1 MSNVASQEKPTVPVK
16 TVDKAASRTT
26 KRNVEPQAPAAPAA
40 RGSGGNRRGGAR
52 GSEGA
57 FRDRGVGSD
66 RNHGRSTEEAPRNG
80 PRGGYGARVRGGKPF
95 RVIIASR
102 PHVLRRDEATREE
115 LDANELIGR
124 GSRRPR
130 EHDDRHPS
138 RATGHGSGSDK
149 QAAQSW
155 GATEGDAELKD
166 EQAGDVIAQT
176 EKKDALVE
184 DGAAEEPA
192 EPEDKSVSYSD
203 YVAQQAEKK
212 AALEADF
219 KVREANEGSK
229 LDKKWANA
237 KTLEKEEEDF
247 IASAGGKAKRE
258 RERKIKQTI
267 DFDPRFVEPERTRG
281 GARGGRGGAR
291 GGRGG
296 ERGGDRGRGGNFR
309 GAARGGASRGGRDNA
324 AAPINTKDESAFPS
338 LGGK

>member
-1 MSNVASQEKPTVPVK
+1 MSNVASQNRFAYLGNDSDGEEKPTIPVK

-26 KRNVEPQAPAAPAA
+26 KRTVEPQAPAAPAA
-40 RGSGGNRRGGAR
+40 RGSGGNRRGGVR

-57 FRDRGVGSD
+57 FRDRGAGSD
-66 RNHGRSTEEAPRNG
+66 RNQGRSTEEAPRDG
-80 PRGGYGARVRGGKPF
+80 PRGGYGARVRG
-95 RVIIASR
+95 
-102 PHVLRRDEATREE
+102 
-115 LDANELIGR
+115 GR

-138 RATGHGSGSDK
+138 RAGGHGGSDK
-149 QAAQSW
+149 QTAQSW
-155 GATEGDAELKD
+155 GAAEGDAELKD
-166 EQAGDVIAQT
+166 EQAGDAIAQT
-176 EKKDALVE
+176 EKKDALAE

-192 EPEDKSVSYSD
+192 EPEDKNVSYAD

-247 IASAGGKAKRE
+247 IASSGGKAKRE
-258 RERKIKQTI
+258 RERKTKQTI

-281 GARGGRGGAR
+281 GRGGARGGAR

-309 GAARGGASRGGRDNA
+309 GAPRGGAPRGGRDSA

>member
-1 MSNVASQEKPTVPVK
+1 MSNVASQNRFAYLGNDSDGEEKPTVPVK

-26 KRNVEPQAPAAPAA
+26 KRSVEPQAPAAPAA
-40 RGSGGNRRGGAR
+40 SAAQGSGGNRRGGAR

-57 FRDRGVGSD
+57 FRDRGAGSD
-66 RNHGRSTEEAPRNG
+66 RNHGRSTEEAPRDG
-80 PRGGYGARVRGGKPF
+80 PRSGYGARVRG
-95 RVIIASR
+95 
-102 PHVLRRDEATREE
+102 
-115 LDANELIGR
+115 GR

-138 RATGHGSGSDK
+138 RAGAHGSGSDK

-155 GATEGDAELKD
+155 GAAEGDAELKD
-166 EQAGDVIAQT
+166 EQAGDAIAQT
-176 EKKDALVE
+176 EKKDAVAE

-192 EPEDKSVSYSD
+192 EPEDKSVSYTD
-203 YVAQQAEKK
+203 YLAQQAEKK

-247 IASAGGKAKRE
+247 IASSRGKAKRE
-258 RERKIKQTI
+258 RERKTKQTI

-291 GGRGG
+291 GARGG
-296 ERGGDRGRGGNFR
+296 ERGAGDRGRGSSFR
-309 GAARGGASRGGRDNA
+309 GAPRGGAPRGGRDSA